1 VTVSVIRRAVLIF
14 LPLAVA
20 AAVVFYLLYRE
31 QTVASRS
38 IARAGEETIVELAR
52 TVLTVELATIVSD
65 VRFFAEARI
74 LQHWLAS
81 GDPTFLQD
89 LAAQYLVL
97 AKHKAV
103 YDQIR
108 FLDLGGREVVRVDW
122 NGGAPRVVPA
132 GELQDKVD
140 RYYFHHTVE
149 LSQGEIYISP
159 FDLNVE
165 RGVVERPIKPM
176 IRFGS
181 PVYDGKGDK
190 RGVVVLNYLGQRL
203 LDRVKGLAAGT
214 TGSLWLLDADGY
226 WLLGPSAEDEWGF
239 MYPERR
245 TRSFAQSYSEAWARI
260 RDGGASAQ
268 FTIGGDLFT
277 YAYARVPSFGPNA
290 ALAQAGVGP
299 VAASPIWFVVAYLP
313 AAALAKQTADLARDL
328 AFALAAVLVLLA
340 AVAYGIGHHG
350 VRRQQAERQIQE
362 LNERLSRDNAE
373 LQALNKEL
381 EAFSYSVSHD
391 LRAPLRAI
399 DGFSQALLED
409 QAERLDEGG
418 RDSLM
423 RVRRAAQR
431 MGLLIDDLLKLARIA
446 RAEVSVDDIDLSAL
460 AREIVEDL
468 QAHAPQRRAEFVITS
483 GLSARGDP
491 QLLRVALE
499 NLLSNAWKFT
509 AGREPARIEFGATV
523 ADGGPAY
530 FVRDNGI
537 GFDMAYAE
545 KLFGAF
551 QRLHD
556 AKQFPGTGVGLAT
569 VQRIIHKHGGRVW
582 AQAESNKGATFYFTL

>member
-1 VTVSVIRRAVLIF
+1 LIF
-14 LPLAVA
+14 LPLALA

-31 QTVASRS
+31 QAAAARS
-38 IARAGEETIVELAR
+38 IARAGEETTVELAR
-52 TVLTVELATIVSD
+52 TVLTVELAEIVSD
-65 VRFFAEARI
+65 ARFFAEARI
-74 LQHWLAS
+74 LQHWLES
-81 GDPTFLQD
+81 EDPAFLKD
-89 LAAQYLVL
+89 LAAQYVAL

-108 FLDLGGREVVRVDW
+108 FLDLVGREVVRVDW
-122 NGGAPRVVPA
+122 DGGAPRAVPA
-132 GELQDKVD
+132 GELQDKGD

-165 RGVVERPIKPM
+165 RGVVEQPIKPM

-181 PVYDGKGDK
+181 PVYDAKGDK
-190 RGVVVLNYLGQRL
+190 RGVVVLNYLGRRL
-203 LDRVKGLAAGT
+203 LDRIKALAAGKP
-214 TGSLWLLDADGY
+214 GALWLLDADGY

-239 MYPERR
+239 MFSERRSHAFAQAYPE
-245 TRSFAQSYSEAWARI
+245 AWEKI
-260 RDGGASAQ
+260 RDGGAFAQ
-268 FTIGGDLFT
+268 FDIGGDLFT
-277 YAYARVPSFGPNA
+277 YAYARVPSFGANA
-290 ALAQAGVGP
+290 ALAQAGLGP
-299 VAASPIWFVVAYLP
+299 VATSPIWFLVAYLP
-313 AAALAKQTADLARDL
+313 AATVAKQTADLARDL
-328 AFALAAVLVLLA
+328 AFAMAAVMALLA
-340 AVAYGIGHHG
+340 ALAYGIGHHE
-350 VRRQQAERQIQE
+350 VRRQQAERHIQE

-409 QAERLDEGG
+409 QAERLDESG

-431 MGLLIDDLLKLARIA
+431 MGVLIDDLLKLARIT
-446 RAEVSVDDIDLSAL
+446 RAELSVDDIDLSAL

-468 QAHAPQRRAEFVITS
+468 QAHAPQRRAEFVIAS
-483 GLSARGDP
+483 GLGARGDP
-491 QLLRVALE
+491 RLVRVALE

-556 AKQFPGTGVGLAT
+556 SHRFPGTGVGLAT

-582 AQAESNKGATFYFTL
+582 AQAENDKGATFYFTL

>member
-1 VTVSVIRRAVLIF
+1 LIF
-14 LPLAVA
+14 LPLALA

-31 QTVASRS
+31 QAAASRS

-52 TVLTVELATIVSD
+52 TVFTVELSAIISD
-65 VRFFAEARI
+65 ARFFAEARI
-74 LQHWLAS
+74 LQHWLAF
-81 GDPTFLQD
+81 GDPTFLKD
-89 LAAQYLVL
+89 LAAQYLAL
-97 AKHKAV
+97 AKYKAV

-108 FLDLGGREVVRVDW
+108 FLDLEGREVVRVDW

-132 GELQDKVD
+132 DELQDKVD
-140 RYYFHHTVE
+140 RYYFHNTVE
-149 LSQGEIYISP
+149 LGPGEVYISP
-159 FDLNVE
+159 LDLNVE
-165 RGVVERPIKPM
+165 HGVIEQPMKPT
-176 IRFGS
+176 IRFGI
-181 PVYDGKGDK
+181 PVFDAKGDK
-190 RGVVVLNYLGQRL
+190 RGVIVLNYLGQRL
-203 LDRVKGLAAGT
+203 LDRIKGLTAGKPGT
-214 TGSLWLLDADGY
+214 LWLLNAEGY
-226 WLLGPSAEDEWGF
+226 WLIGPSAEDEWAF
-239 MYPERR
+239 MYPDRR
-245 TRSFAQSYSEAWARI
+245 ARSFAQSYPEAWAKI
-260 RDGGASAQ
+260 RDGGAAAQ
-268 FTIGGDLFT
+268 FALGGDLFT

-290 ALAQAGVGP
+290 ALAQAGLGP
-299 VAASPIWFVVAYLP
+299 VVTSPIWFLVAHLP
-313 AAALAKQTADLARDL
+313 AAALAKQTTDLARDL
-328 AFALAAVLVLLA
+328 AYALSAVIVLLA
-340 AVAYGIGHHG
+340 ALAYGIGHHQ
-350 VRRQQAERQIQE
+350 VRRQQAERHIHE
-362 LNERLSRDNAE
+362 LNQRLARDNTE

-409 QAERLDEGG
+409 QAERLDESG

-431 MGLLIDDLLKLARIA
+431 MGVLIDDLLKLARIT
-446 RAEVSVDDIDLSAL
+446 RAELTVDDIDLSAL

-468 QAHAPQRRAEFVITS
+468 QAGAPQRQAEFVIAS
-483 GLSARGDP
+483 GLSVRGDP
-491 QLLRVALE
+491 RLMRVALE

-530 FVRDNGI
+530 FVRDNGV
-537 GFDMAYAE
+537 GFDMAYAV

-556 AKQFPGTGVGLAT
+556 SHRFPGTGVGLAT

-582 AQAESNKGATFYFTL
+582 AHAESDKGATFYFAL